1 MVGVISLIGVNHG
14 EASDAMTMSS
24 LDLSAKK
31 RSLPNSLKARGP
43 NTKSQ
48 KINADEKEN
57 ITTESSSDASIE
69 IDEKENTAIVLLP
82 DSFAE
87 SSSDS
92 SAADPFDI
100 DEAKIDK
107 FVEET
112 VIPYWKPN
120 EKKLKN
126 PEEIY
131 KTLQLLIDELN
142 AEDKIDR
149 IIAYIDN
156 QAFHPGLLIKK
167 GLEDAN
173 DVDSFLNAL
182 ECVVF
187 NNIQ

>member
-1 MVGVISLIGVNHG
+1 MKKYMMMIGLMSLIGVNHG

-69 IDEKENTAIVLLP
+69 IDEKESAMI
-82 DSFAE
+82 E
-87 SSSDS
+87 SSLDS

-100 DEAKIDK
+100 DEAKINE
-107 FVEET
+107 FVVEK
-112 VIPYWKPN
+112 VIPHWKPN

-156 QAFHPGLLIKK
+156 QSFHPSSLIKE
-167 GLEDAN
+167 GLKDAN
-173 DVDSFLNAL
+173 DVDSFLKAL
-182 ECVVF
+182 ECVV
-187 NNIQ
+187 IQ